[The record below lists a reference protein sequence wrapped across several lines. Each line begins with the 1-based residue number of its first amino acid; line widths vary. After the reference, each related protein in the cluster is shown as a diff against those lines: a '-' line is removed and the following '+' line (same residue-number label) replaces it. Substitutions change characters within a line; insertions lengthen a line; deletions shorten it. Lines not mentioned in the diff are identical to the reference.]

1 MKRLAEEQFKAWQCA
16 KRRKPLIVRGA
27 RQIGKT
33 WSIAQFGKTQFSNF
47 VKIDLE
53 KRSDLHPIFDGDLSP
68 EHLISQLEL
77 ALNVTIT
84 TGDSLVFFD
93 EIQSCPRALM
103 SLRYFYEDLPDLHVV
118 AAGSLLEFALEE
130 IPFPVGRVQFLN
142 MYPLNFYEFL
152 LATGKTKLAEKITQK
167 PEKLPTV
174 IHDKIM
180 GSLRDYFFVG
190 GFPEAV
196 KAYCESKST
205 LEAFRVQ
212 KEILISYQHDFAKYA
227 TRADKTCLN
236 MILENAAQMVGEQ
249 NKYSKLADGFSNP
262 TIRRSFDLLC
272 MAKLLNKIPATQPK
286 IPLSAGAN
294 VKKFKTTLVDIGFM
308 QSLSQLSVAQEIKH
322 KDLLDIYRGK
332 LAEQFI
338 GQELRI
344 TQDCELFYWAREAR
358 SSNAEVD
365 YLIKRQEE
373 ILPLEVKSGK
383 GGSLRS
389 LRLMLD
395 QNPECPQGLVLY
407 SGEYAELPEQNITF
421 LPLYYAGQLNES
433 NNKGSYSNV

>member
-1 MKRLAEEQFKAWQCA
+1 
-16 KRRKPLIVRGA
+16 
-27 RQIGKT
+27 
-33 WSIAQFGKTQFSNF
+33 
-47 VKIDLE
+47 
-53 KRSDLHPIFDGDLSP
+53 
-68 EHLISQLEL
+68 
-77 ALNVTIT
+77 
-84 TGDSLVFFD
+84 
-93 EIQSCPRALM
+93 
-103 SLRYFYEDLPDLHVV
+103 
-118 AAGSLLEFALEE
+118 
-130 IPFPVGRVQFLN
+130 
-142 MYPLNFYEFL
+142 
-152 LATGKTKLAEKITQK
+152 
-167 PEKLPTV
+167 
-174 IHDKIM
+174 
-180 GSLRDYFFVG
+180 
-190 GFPEAV
+190 
-196 KAYCESKST
+196 
-205 LEAFRVQ
+205 
-212 KEILISYQHDFAKYA
+212 
-227 TRADKTCLN
+227 